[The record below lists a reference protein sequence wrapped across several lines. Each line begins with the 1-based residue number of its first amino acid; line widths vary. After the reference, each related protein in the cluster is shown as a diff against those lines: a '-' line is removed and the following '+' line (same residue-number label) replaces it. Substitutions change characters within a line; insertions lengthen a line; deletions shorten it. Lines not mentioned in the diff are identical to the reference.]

1 MNNEGV
7 RLRVASLAFTDVST
21 VDGMNQL
28 VHAVIDLIGPKRWSN
43 LGEKAYG
50 EGERADKAEAALA
63 AREVENA
70 TLRTQL
76 ENLRT
81 SIVIRTPEDVAKLD
95 NYKSVTLRLAETT
108 AALRLVD
115 SQVSTF
121 IVEIGAKSVNGL
133 ATYEAALAHLREM
146 KRQYARFEEEARR
159 CGAWG

>member
-28 VHAVIDLIGPKRWSN
+28 VHAVIDLIGPKRWAFSPT
-43 LGEKAYG
+43 LLH
-50 EGERADKAEAALA
+50 KAEAALA
-63 AREVENA
+63 AREAENA

-95 NYKSVTLRLAETT
+95 KYESVTLRLAETT

-115 SQVSTF
+115 SQVSIF

-133 ATYEAALAHLREM
+133 LAYEAALAHLREM